1 MISIQQMLTLRIM
14 VIDQYL
20 DEEKLYKKG
29 FDGTLLSCLDERK
42 TKKKMKEVYEGV
54 LHYTC

>member
-1 MISIQQMLTLRIM
+1 M